1 MPRFPREFHM
11 IFQYLIPAIFAFVLT
26 VFLTLLA
33 LKFFPKAGLMDRP
46 EKYGLNRKPIPY
58 YGGMIIVAVFFISV
72 LLFVKIDI
80 HVLGLLLGALMI
92 ASVSF
97 ADDMFQLSP
106 LLRLFVQI
114 LAAGILVASGIGIR
128 SISNPFGAAFI
139 LDKQAVAYAVGST
152 MVSIS
157 LLGALFTILWMV
169 TIVNT
174 MNFLDGLNGLPSG
187 VSAIGALS
195 IFFLS
200 IRPGIHFDVS
210 SQVPVATLS
219 IILFAVAAAFMFFD
233 FHPAKILMGDTGSM
247 FLGFLLATLAIFSGG
262 KITTAFLILGF
273 PILDA
278 VWVILRRIVS
288 GKSPFRGDLSHLHHR
303 LIEIGLSERKAVL
316 FIYAICALFGG
327 IAIFLGPLQKVYA
340 IAALFALMLVVG
352 GFVVYFG
359 KKAKGPPPP

>member
-1 MPRFPREFHM
+1 ML
-11 IFQYLIPAIFAFVLT
+11 FQYLIPAIFAFVLT

-33 LKFFPKAGLMDRP
+33 LKFFPRFGFMDRP
-46 EKYGLNRKPIPY
+46 SKYGLKRKPIPY
-58 YGGMIIVAVFFISV
+58 YGGIVIVAVFFISV

-80 HVLGLLLGALMI
+80 HVLALLLGALMI

-97 ADDMFQLSP
+97 ADDMFHLSP
-106 LLRLFVQI
+106 FLRLFVQI
-114 LAAGILVASGIGIR
+114 LAAGALVAGGIGIR
-128 SISNPFGAAFI
+128 SISNPFGTPFI
-139 LDKQAVAYAVGST
+139 LDQQTMIYAVDSAIVT
-152 MVSIS
+152 IS
-157 LLGALFTILWMV
+157 LLGGLFTILWV
-169 TIVNT
+169 VAIVNT

-187 VSAIGALS
+187 VSAIAALS

-200 IRPGIHFDVS
+200 IRPDIHFDIS
-210 SQVPVATLS
+210 SQIPVATIS
-219 IILFAVAAAFMFFD
+219 IILFACAFAFMFFD

-288 GKSPFRGDLSHLHHR
+288 GKSPFRGDLHHLHHR
-303 LIEIGLSERKAVL
+303 LVEIGLSERKAVL

-327 IAIFLGPLQKVYA
+327 IAIFSGPLQKAYA
-340 IAALFALMLVVG
+340 IAFLVILMFTVGAFAVFL
-352 GFVVYFG
+352 G
-359 KKAKGPPPP
+359 KKQIELDKHK